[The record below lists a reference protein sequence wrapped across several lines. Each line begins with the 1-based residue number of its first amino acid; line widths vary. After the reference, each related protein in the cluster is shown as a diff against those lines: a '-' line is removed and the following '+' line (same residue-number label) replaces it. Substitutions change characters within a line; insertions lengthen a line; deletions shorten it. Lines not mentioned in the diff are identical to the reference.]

1 MQVNDIQQM
10 LQADLK
16 VVKDIIQQNSVKQ
29 TQADLENL
37 KLKNEDL
44 EAQIKSK
51 ENQILK
57 LNEQI
62 KDLGSNPRR

>member
-29 TQADLENL
+29 TQADLDNL